1 WIRDDVFNEG
11 DKLDP
16 QRFKTVVTGEAID
29 IDRKH
34 KPAVPNVKLDIP
46 VLLTANS
53 LARVRDS
60 TDAVFNRSI
69 ILTMTNVISIEAAPA
84 ARVAAGVG
92 EQSIG
97 QAVFE
102 REASGILNW
111 ALEGL
116 VRLRKRG
123 FYNIPESIK
132 VAITQYKDDN
142 NPVSQWAR
150 EALEADP
157 HSRVARADVVR
168 AYNGWELE
176 QEGEEAHAH
185 GARWLLPRLRNQ
197 IKGLGDYQNDDGTRY
212 ITGVKLTKLG
222 LAMWTSYGLANPR
235 TGPGGFSTS
244 ASEVNRPH
252 RMGSP

>member
-1 WIRDDVFNEG
+1 M
-11 DKLDP
+11 
-16 QRFKTVVTGEAID
+16 TGEAID
-29 IDRKH
+29 IDRKN
-34 KPAVPNVKLDIP
+34 KAAVPNVKLDIP

-69 ILTMTNVISIEAAPA
+69 ILTMTNVISPEAAHA
-84 ARVAAGVG
+84 ARLVAGVG

-132 VAITQYKDDN
+132 AAITQYKDDN
-142 NPVSQWAR
+142 NPVGEWAR
-150 EALEADP
+150 EALVADP
-157 HSRVARADVVR
+157 YNRVARSDLVR

-197 IKGLGDYQNDDGTRY
+197 IKGLGEIQAHAGQRY
-212 ITGVKLTKLG
+212 ITGVKTDPYRHRAVGELRISLSTKRPRRVLN
-222 LAMWTSYGLANPR
+222 LPERAEQTS
-235 TGPGGFSTS
+235 
-244 ASEVNRPH
+244 
-252 RMGSP
+252 